1 MCPEK
6 ILSADARRTRPVV
19 FSEMSL
25 SAFAPED
32 VPVTYF
38 VGVEVSEHQ
47 QSIGCLGRGGSFIA
61 PQGRLSEKTCPH
73 KDFWWS

>member
-6 ILSADARRTRPVV
+6 ILSADARRTRPVL

-25 SAFAPED
+25 SASAPED

-38 VGVEVSEHQ
+38 VGVEVSEDR
-47 QSIGCLGRGGSFIA
+47 QSVGCLGRGGQLYCA
-61 PQGRLSEKTCPH
+61 PGASVRKSMPP
-73 KDFWWS
+73 